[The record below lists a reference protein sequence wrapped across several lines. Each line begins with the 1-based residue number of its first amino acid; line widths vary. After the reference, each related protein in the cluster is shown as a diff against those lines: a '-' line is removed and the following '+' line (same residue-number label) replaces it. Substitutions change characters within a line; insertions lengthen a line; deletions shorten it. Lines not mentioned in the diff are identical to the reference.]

1 MSHSVTSLEK
11 VLGGDRRDLTKAGSG
26 MCRIRRV
33 SDGEERWSHRA
44 LRIPMSRTA
53 WAVGRACV
61 RSNVSQK
68 RREVHET

>member
-1 MSHSVTSLEK
+1 M
-11 VLGGDRRDLTKAGSG
+11 TKAGSG

-33 SDGEERWSHRA
+33 SDEEERWSHRA